1 MRQIILSD
9 HVSDVLDEMNKRRE
23 DRHAVKVEKY
33 RNELKKRQ
41 DSIDER
47 KRLLTE
53 AWKRR
58 KFLQVIVNAL
68 EYLDGLTIA
77 KPQIPFRE
85 GPDEIDRKYLCGR
98 EGEQKV
104 DGYLGARLSDEW
116 ILLSGFRNFKGEI
129 DRILVGPGGIFS
141 MEVKNRNGHIFC
153 ESDYWTLD
161 KYDRYG
167 KLVEGNIVIADGG
180 KENGKRRGPS
190 RQLNEPTD
198 MLEKF
203 LKRTLPDCRICRI
216 IIFTHERARLGNL
229 DNPTVDDVIFLHSGW
244 NIESTI
250 EKSSWRLT
258 NPEVEKIVQ
267 KIKAYHQ
274 YMEKTMS
281 SHRGGHKEAA

>member
-1 MRQIILSD
+1 M
-9 HVSDVLDEMNKRRE
+9 
-23 DRHAVKVEKY
+23 
-33 RNELKKRQ
+33 
-41 DSIDER
+41 
-47 KRLLTE
+47 
-53 AWKRR
+53 
-58 KFLQVIVNAL
+58 
-68 EYLDGLTIA
+68 
-77 KPQIPFRE
+77 
-85 GPDEIDRKYLCGR
+85 
-98 EGEQKV
+98 
-104 DGYLGARLSDEW
+104 
-116 ILLSGFRNFKGEI
+116 
-129 DRILVGPGGIFS
+129 
-141 MEVKNRNGHIFC
+141 
-153 ESDYWTLD
+153 
-161 KYDRYG
+161 
-167 KLVEGNIVIADGG
+167 
-180 KENGKRRGPS
+180 
-190 RQLNEPTD
+190 NEPTD